1 MRMNMQRK
9 HDRGFSLV
17 ELMIALLLGT
27 LVVAAA
33 GGIFIANRQTFR
45 STDSLGRV

>member
-1 MRMNMQRK
+1 MQTK
-9 HDRGFSLV
+9 KQSGFSLV

-27 LVVAAA
+27 LIIAAA

-45 STDSLGRV
+45 STDNLGRVQ